1 MSTILMTVPAHFD
14 GAHIRLDAEVA
25 LKPNTPLLVTILS
38 EEMLTALA
46 HDERP
51 ADWKSWEDDLRFTEK
66 VLARIAEG
74 APTYSHEEV
83 WDEITQREATG
94 ELSN

>member
-14 GAHIRLDAEVA
+14 GAYIRLDAEVK
-25 LKPNTPLLVTILS
+25 LKLNTPLLVTILS
-38 EEMLTALA
+38 EEIALA

-51 ADWKSWEDDLRFTEK
+51 TDGKSWEDDLRFTEK

-74 APTYSHEEV
+74 APTYFHEEA
-83 WDEITQREATG
+83 WDEAVDCWHSLQNRP
-94 ELSN
+94 